1 MVDHFIPYPFRPTGS
16 QIGPWISESLG
27 LAEFGGASPRPV
39 GGASLRAITNDRPL
53 RVELVDWEGAS
64 KRVDAWNDLLGRSL
78 EENVFLEPGFALT
91 AAQHF
96 APARRPSFLIVSDVS
111 GFDDRDRIIG
121 VCALEVAGG
130 FSPLTRGWLPKQAA
144 LGTPL
149 LDRAQGVEALDMM
162 LAWIERLHPR
172 TAGLLWPALASHGPT
187 ADLIHARAKA
197 RGLDLHLFDK
207 GERAILFGGVD
218 VEVMLRKAMSAK
230 HIKELR
236 RQRRRLGELGELT
249 YVSARRPE
257 QIRLAVEH
265 FLTLEAGGWKGGRG
279 TALLCDPA
287 IAAFVRTMTRR
298 LSRDA
303 KCRVESL
310 ELNGEPIAMGIVLA
324 TGKSA
329 FLWKI
334 AYDEQHSAY
343 SPGVQFAIEF
353 TRRQAMN
360 GDITSTDSCAIPDH
374 PMIDRLWPDKLAI
387 SDIALAI
394 SRARGK
400 SFDAAIRKEVLRRKL
415 HDYAKRVFYAA
426 TGRRRS

>member
-1 MVDHFIPYPFRPTGS
+1 MDHFIPFPFRPVGS

-27 LAEFGGASPRPV
+27 LSEIGGPAPRP
-39 GGASLRAITNDRPL
+39 GGGPGLRAITNDRPL

-64 KRVDAWNDLLGRSL
+64 RRVEAWSDLLTRSL
-78 EENVFLEPGFALT
+78 EDNVFLEPGFALT

-96 APARRPSFLIVSDVS
+96 PAARRPSFLIVSDAR
-111 GFDDRDRIIG
+111 GFDDRDRMIG
-121 VCALEVAGG
+121 MCALEVANG
-130 FSPLTRGWLPKQAA
+130 FAPLTRAWLPKQAA

-162 LAWIERLHPR
+162 LAWIERDHPR

-218 VEVMLRKAMSAK
+218 VEAMLRNTMSSK

-236 RQRRRLGELGELT
+236 RQRRRLGEMGDLT

-334 AYDEQHSAY
+334 AYDEAYAPY
-343 SPGVQFAIEF
+343 SPGVQFTIEF
-353 TRRQAMN
+353 TRRQVAK
-360 GDITSTDSCAIPDH
+360 GEIDTTDSCAIPEH
-374 PMIDRLWPDKLAI
+374 PMIDRIWPDRLAI

-394 SRARGK
+394 TRSRGK
-400 SFDAAIRKEVLRRKL
+400 SFDIAIRKEKLRRKL
-415 HDYAKRVFYAA
+415 HGYAKRVFYAA
-426 TGRRRS
+426 TGRTPS